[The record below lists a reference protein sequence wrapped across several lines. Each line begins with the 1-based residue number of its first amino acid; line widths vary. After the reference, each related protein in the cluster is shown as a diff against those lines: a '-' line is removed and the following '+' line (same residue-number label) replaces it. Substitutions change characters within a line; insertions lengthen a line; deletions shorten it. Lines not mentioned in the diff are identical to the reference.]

1 MQIDRNLHFLSP
13 FAKPAV
19 VTAVARACWR
29 VGRVG
34 ECSRSSNG
42 VRARPGELRVQ
53 VSSLVIASVLHPV
66 SGLVLQCKIDR
77 QVR

>member
-1 MQIDRNLHFLSP
+1 MQIGRNLHFLLSP
-13 FAKPAV
+13 IDVGAY
-19 VTAVARACWR
+19 TAVARACWR
-29 VGRVG
+29 VRRVG

-66 SGLVLQCKIDR
+66 SGLVLQCKIDQR
-77 QVR
+77 VR